1 VGASQCVSLIC
12 DHPSLR
18 IQFVSMDSGSDKS
31 ANGDSGSGDIERIL
45 GSDGS
50 DQVENL
56 CALDIVVRSI
66 CSELP
71 AVEGGVASE
80 SNPSSVEN
88 PLETPAA
95 ERARQA
101 WKDQLTK
108 NAEKVARK
116 LQKMAATER
125 AAKRKFIRDGDGRD
139 KASKVKARKETKI
152 GKSNP
157 FVHFSS
163 ALLLHV

>member
-1 VGASQCVSLIC
+1 
-12 DHPSLR
+12 
-18 IQFVSMDSGSDKS
+18 MDSGSDKS

-71 AVEGGVASE
+71 A
-80 SNPSSVEN
+80 PSSVEN